1 MRRTRSAAPTGAA
14 FLLAQLGAHAA
25 QRFAKRIAPL
35 GILPPHAGI
44 LHAIASGS
52 IRNQRELA
60 RHLGVQP
67 SRLVLLLDELSDKG
81 LVERQRSASDRRNYE
96 LALTR
101 KGEQLLEKMR
111 DLVAGHEAS
120 LLAAL
125 TAEERGT
132 LVSLLRKIADE
143 QELTPGVHPG
153 YRRL

>member
-1 MRRTRSAAPTGAA
+1 MRRTRSAPPTGAA

-101 KGEQLLEKMR
+101 KPP
-111 DLVAGHEAS
+111 AS
-120 LLAAL
+120 HSRR
-125 TAEERGT
+125 TSGGT
-132 LVSLLRKIADE
+132 FAPVINSTMSWPA
-143 QELTPGVHPG
+143 
-153 YRRL
+153 

>member
-1 MRRTRSAAPTGAA
+1 MRRTRSAPPTGAA

>member
-1 MRRTRSAAPTGAA
+1 MRRTRSAPPTGAA

-120 LLAAL
+120 LLATL